1 MTPGTFNALLI
12 IWLIVLT
19 ALALV
24 SLALSEAT
32 RRDLKS
38 RSELL
43 SKISNLRLSSM
54 LSKRKINIA
63 TYIRQHPPEAIAT
76 EATNCEDCTDLEKCD
91 KVLADESLQS
101 FDFCPN
107 CDNFDKFQNS

>member
-54 LSKRKINIA
+54 LSKRKINIES
-63 TYIRQHPPEAIAT
+63 YIRQHPPESIAN
-76 EATNCEDCTDLEKCD
+76 EATNCERCTDLEKCD
-91 KVLADESLQS
+91 KVLANESAQN

-107 CDNFDKFQNS
+107 CDDFDKFQQT

>member
-12 IWLIVLT
+12 LWLIVLT

-43 SKISNLRLSSM
+43 SKISSLRLSSM
-54 LSKRKINIA
+54 LSKRKINIE
-63 TYIRQHPPEAIAT
+63 TYIRQHPPEAIAV

-91 KVLADESLQS
+91 TVLADESLQN
-101 FDFCPN
+101 FNFCPN
-107 CDNFDKFQNS
+107 CDNFDKLQKK

>member
-38 RSELL
+38 RSDLL

-54 LSKRKINIA
+54 LSRRKISIEN
-63 TYIRQHPPEAIAT
+63 YIRQHPPEAIAK
-76 EATNCEDCTDLEKCD
+76 EATNCESCTDLATCD
-91 KVLADESLQS
+91 KVLADESMQD
-101 FDFCPN
+101 FKFCPN
-107 CDNFDKFQNS
+107 CDNFDKFQDS